1 MNNAPTLNQP
11 TVQAIYVGTEA
22 QRSAFRVVDA
32 IDDLHSQLGA
42 LRALQQLTSNE
53 QHDSPEGLGHL
64 RRTDLAM
71 LLSIVNASLEAQCAK
86 AREAAVLLAQGG

>member
-11 TVQAIYVGTEA
+11 TVQAIYVATEQ
-22 QRSAFRVVDA
+22 QRRAFHVVDA

-53 QHDSPEGLGHL
+53 QLDSPESLGHL
-64 RRTDLAM
+64 RRTDLAT
-71 LLSIVNASLEAQCAK
+71 LLSIVNASLESHCAK
-86 AREAAVLLAQGG
+86 AREAAVLSAKGH